1 MFWKFRVLFPTEPS
15 WERYVLNSR
24 PTSAAIQTLT
34 EHKWLEAKNSL
45 KQCILKFKK
54 EALKV
59 AAEQSPSTNIW
70 FYRVLKVHIGHL
82 KGDSPSDLKN
92 AAEAV
97 AGGTLYFCSD
107 ERRPLLK
114 ASTAP
119 ALALPSGDSDV
130 NVLVYIVEWPLSKT
144 ECTLC

>member
-1 MFWKFRVLFPTEPS
+1 MCLTPGQVLLQY
-15 WERYVLNSR
+15 RLLLN
-24 PTSAAIQTLT
+24 INDQI
-34 EHKWLEAKNSL
+34 EAKNSL

-70 FYRVLKVHIGHL
+70 FYRVLKVHIGHF

-107 ERRPLLK
+107 EKRPLLK

-130 NVLVYIVEWPLSKT
+130 NVLVYIVE
-144 ECTLC
+144 